1 MSTRRGSAARPA
13 LPSYPAQ
20 VTHGASDFE
29 RALASLRAVRF
40 RPELTVDEGPAPQRL
55 APHAVALT
63 AEFVEDDD
71 ELASGR
77 FVLLHDPDGVE
88 AWEGQYRAVVFIRAT
103 LEPDL
108 ATDPLLTGVAWAWL
122 LEALEAEGGSH
133 AALGGTVTRVM
144 SESFGSLGERDV
156 SGMVEIRAS
165 WTPLCDPDEMGGEA
179 LAWSAALAQAAGLLP
194 LPPGV
199 SALVPPRRTS

>member
-1 MSTRRGSAARPA
+1 MTSGSD
-13 LPSYPAQ
+13 SF
-20 VTHGASDFE
+20 D
-29 RALASLRAVRF
+29 RALASLRGVRL
-40 RPELTVDEGPAPQRL
+40 RPELTLDEGPAPQRL

-63 AEFVEDDD
+63 SEFIEDD
-71 ELASGR
+71 EEMASGR

-88 AWEGQYRAVVFIRAT
+88 AWDGDFRAVVFIRAT

-122 LEALEAEGGSH
+122 LESLDASAG
-133 AALGGTVTRVM
+133 AYTALGGTVTRVM
-144 SESFGSLGERDV
+144 SESFGALGERDV

-165 WTPLCDPDEMGGEA
+165 WTPEGPPEEMGGHVEA
-179 LAWSAALAQAAGLLP
+179 WAGALGQAAGLLP

-199 SALVPPRRTS
+199 ASLTPPRRSGSLT

>member
-1 MSTRRGSAARPA
+1 MTSGEESF
-13 LPSYPAQ
+13 
-20 VTHGASDFE
+20 D

-40 RPELTVDEGPAPQRL
+40 RPELTIDEGPAPQRL
-55 APHAVALT
+55 APHAVART
-63 AEFVEDDD
+63 ADFIEDDE

-77 FVLLHDPDGVE
+77 FVLLHDPDGVD
-88 AWEGQYRAVVFIRAT
+88 AWEGHFRAVVFLRAT

-122 LEALEAEGGSH
+122 LEALEAEGGPR

-144 SESFGSLGERDV
+144 SAI
-156 SGMVEIRAS
+156 EIRAS
-165 WTPLCDPDEMGGEA
+165 WTPLGNPDDMGLETQ
-179 LAWSAALAQAAGLLP
+179 AWAAALAQAAGLLP

-199 SALVPPRRTS
+199 SALVQPRRAT

>member
-1 MSTRRGSAARPA
+1 MTPGDSA
-13 LPSYPAQ
+13 
-20 VTHGASDFE
+20 FE

-40 RPELTVDEGPAPQRL
+40 RPEFTVDEGPAPQRL
-55 APHAVALT
+55 APHAVSLVAD
-63 AEFVEDDD
+63 FVEDDE

-77 FVLLHDPDGVE
+77 FVLLHDPEGVQ
-88 AWEGQYRAVVFIRAT
+88 AWEGTFRAVVFIKAV

-122 LEALEAEGGSH
+122 LEALDEQAGPR

-144 SESFGSLGERDV
+144 SESFGSLGDRDV
-156 SGMVEIRAS
+156 TGSVEIRAS
-165 WTPLCDPDEMGGEA
+165 WTPLGDPDDLGDEVA
-179 LAWSAALAQAAGLLP
+179 AWAAAMAQASGLLP

-199 SALVPPRRTS
+199 AALAPRRAT

>member
-1 MSTRRGSAARPA
+1 MTRRRLLPTYPEVVATGSE
-13 LPSYPAQ
+13 
-20 VTHGASDFE
+20 GFD
-29 RALASLRAVRF
+29 RALESLRAVRL
-40 RPELTVDEGPAPQRL
+40 RPELSVDEGPAPQRL

-63 AEFVEDDD
+63 AEFVEDDE

-88 AWEGQYRAVVFIRAT
+88 AWEGTFRAVVFIRAV

-122 LEALEAEGGSH
+122 LEALEASAGPYT
-133 AALGGTVTRVM
+133 ALGGTVTRVM
-144 SESFGSLGERDV
+144 SESFGSLGDRDV
-156 SGMVEIRAS
+156 NGMVEIRAS
-165 WTPLCDPDEMGGEA
+165 WTPIGQPETIGGD
-179 LAWSAALAQAAGLLP
+179 LQAWADTIAQAAGLLP

-199 SALVPPRRTS
+199 AALAPQRRTGSLT

>member
-1 MSTRRGSAARPA
+1 MTS
-13 LPSYPAQ
+13 
-20 VTHGASDFE
+20 GADSFE

-40 RPELTVDEGPAPQRL
+40 RPELSVDEGPAPQRL

-63 AEFVEDDD
+63 ADFVEDDD

-77 FVLLHDPDGVE
+77 FVLLHDPDGVD
-88 AWEGQYRAVVFIRAT
+88 AWEGDFRAVVFIRAN

-122 LEALEAEGGSH
+122 MEALDAEGGPR

-156 SGMVEIRAS
+156 TGSVEIRAS
-165 WTPLCDPDEMGGEA
+165 WTPLGDPDDMGHEVEA
-179 LAWSAALAQAAGLLP
+179 WAGALGQAAGLLP

-199 SALVPPRRTS
+199 SALVPPRRGS

>member
-1 MSTRRGSAARPA
+1 MTTG
-13 LPSYPAQ
+13 
-20 VTHGASDFE
+20 GASFD
-29 RALASLRAVRF
+29 RALTGLRAVRF
-40 RPELTVDEGPAPQRL
+40 RPELSVDEGPAPQRL

-63 AEFVEDDD
+63 AEFVEDDE

-77 FVLLHDPDGVE
+77 FVLLHDPDGVD
-88 AWEGQYRAVVFIRAT
+88 AWEGDFRAVVFIRAT

-122 LEALEAEGGSH
+122 LEALDAEGGPR

-144 SESFGSLGERDV
+144 SESFGALGERDV
-156 SGMVEIRAS
+156 TGSIEIRAS
-165 WTPLCDPDEMGGEA
+165 WTPTGDPADMGQEA
-179 LAWSAALAQAAGLLP
+179 QAWAAALSQAAGLLP

-199 SALVPPRRTS
+199 SALVQPRRNS